1 MHIIIVTYKIIRK
14 EHQSVPQNHHRSID
28 MMTRAGLIWA
38 LFCFVQIAANK
49 VFSNFYKQPRQL
61 VLENFIGTINGVMY
75 MIDGA
80 SVIKETETICSELPK
95 DDCLLLQDSISL
107 HYYGTAYTPSR
118 PDSSIEDYH
127 ADRRDI
133 IKYISDVFKHKHYLE
148 IGCQNN
154 LAFDVLK
161 NMYEYAVGVDPSQGG
176 THRMTSDEFFQQN
189 NLTFDIIFIDG
200 LHTGPQVWVFINAG
214 VVICS

>member
-1 MHIIIVTYKIIRK
+1 
-14 EHQSVPQNHHRSID
+14 

-200 LHTGPQVWVFINAG
+200 LHTGPQVWVFINAD